1 MEFDNLKW
9 PSIIDWPFSLF
20 LPLLILIFSDATTK
34 MLGRLR
40 IDMLPNQQQ
49 GAAGDAPPP
58 PAPCAQLCLC
68 CCTVCV
74 KTIKSF
80 DGLRSRSIG
89 RR

>member
-49 GAAGDAPPP
+49 GAAGDATPPLP
-58 PAPCAQLCLC
+58 PVLNYAYAAAQFVSKQSRVLTAFAPDQ
-68 CCTVCV
+68 
-74 KTIKSF
+74 
-80 DGLRSRSIG
+80 
-89 RR
+89 